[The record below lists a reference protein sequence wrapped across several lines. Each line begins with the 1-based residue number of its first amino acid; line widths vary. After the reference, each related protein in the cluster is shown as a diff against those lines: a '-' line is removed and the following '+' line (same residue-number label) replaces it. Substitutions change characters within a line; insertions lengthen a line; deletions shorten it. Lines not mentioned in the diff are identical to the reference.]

1 MKFSKAKVM
10 VAGLVLAAACVV
22 APQQLKAEVP
32 AAQMDGVMGQSMED
46 ETAYEETPN
55 LDGLIMQGAAATYS
69 LPTMRAATGSS
80 YSQDFLDSSF
90 TTAGTYTSATYYHKV
105 DYEDYQLFNG
115 IDVSWWQTKDKKV
128 TSVNWEKAHD
138 AGIDFA
144 FVRVGSRDTADGS
157 IYFDTAADSHIQ
169 AALDNDINIG
179 LYIFSQALTEKEAR
193 EEANFVLKQLKKYD
207 WDVTLPIVIDRE
219 KGSHNRL
226 TGGKLSK
233 TKETAVCQA
242 FADTITK
249 AGYQASVYASYAW
262 IKSYI
267 DTDSLEDCGIWIA
280 RYNNTTTSNAKSG
293 EPYAD
298 TAYDYEFWQYSSVAK
313 VSGYTGNLDVNFW
326 YKDTSAKTG
335 GLKATVGNAFDPVK
349 LSWGKAADDVTGYR
363 VYRYDEK
370 QKKYVYMKQTSGK
383 SFTDTDVTSGKTYQ
397 YRVRCFWTIGGTN
410 YYGNYSSVV
419 SATVPPAKV
428 SDVKTQK
435 RSSTY
440 VTLGWSKISGSSG
453 YRVYK
458 YNTAEKKYESVATIA
473 GGAEVSYKV
482 TGLSGATTYKFKVKS
497 YKKAEGETV
506 WGEAS
511 DAHEECTNPLKVK
524 NLRLQTKSCAVTLKW
539 DKTSNVT
546 GYQIY
551 RYNSKTKKYDKI
563 AVIKNNKTFSYKDS
577 KLKKG
582 TASQYKVRA
591 YKSYNGKTYV
601 GTCSDVTKIK
611 VK

>member
-1 MKFSKAKVM
+1 MNTKLIEKIKRSAIKGRLGDFICNFIAVVLGIAITFVGSDMIQEHNKKKEVAQALQLVKSELLINRETIEEMMKIEKINKE
-10 VAGLVLAAACVV
+10 GACYLLQYKDKMNE
-22 APQQLKAEVP
+22 ASS
-32 AAQMDGVMGQSMED
+32 D
-46 ETAYEETPN
+46 
-55 LDGLIMQGAAATYS
+55 S
-69 LPTMRAATGSS
+69 LNYYGYFPFQ
-80 YSQDFLDSSF
+80 SQDFLPVTDAMEMLRASSVMQNIKNKEL
-90 TTAGTYTSATYYHKV
+90 AV
-105 DYEDYQLFNG
+105 E
-115 IDVSWWQTKDKKV
+115 I
-128 TSVNWEKAHD
+128 
-138 AGIDFA
+138 
-144 FVRVGSRDTADGS
+144 
-157 IYFDTAADSHIQ
+157 IQ
-169 AALDNDINIG
+169 AYAVIKNAHLFYEG
-179 LYIFSQALTEKEAR
+179 FSKA
-193 EEANFVLKQLKKYD
+193 
-207 WDVTLPIVIDRE
+207 
-219 KGSHNRL
+219 
-226 TGGKLSK
+226 
-233 TKETAVCQA
+233 KETAVCQS
-242 FADTITK
+242 FADTISD
-249 AGYQASVYASYAW
+249 AGYQPVVYASYAW

-563 AVIKNNKTFSYKDS
+563 ATINNNKTFSYKDS